1 MHEENFYLKKNNPQ
15 ETVNRLWF
23 DRFDLSGQ
31 VEIVKNLEKD
41 SRVESR
47 ALISRVIE
55 QKLPSYD
62 FTEWSHKDCRPVPA
76 SRSQIVRAPRH
87 NPIGLCKSTVEFFT
101 GELITTI

>member
-62 FTEWSHKDCRPVPA
+62 FTE
-76 SRSQIVRAPRH
+76 
-87 NPIGLCKSTVEFFT
+87 
-101 GELITTI
+101 